1 MATVRHRSPSLA
13 DLHERYAK
21 RGRVNADAPVTSTSS
36 RVLDADVARVWSVVA
51 DVARWPTWW
60 PAMRVLQLDRVA
72 VDAPFRWRAGGT
84 PIRSR
89 FAVVEP
95 RRELTWTGRVLLFT
109 AVDRHVLE
117 PLDDDR
123 TRVTVEESLQGPLL
137 PWAYPADKLR
147 ASHEEWLGALAAA
160 VSSPGR

>member
-1 MATVRHRSPSLA
+1 MAPSLQRSPSLP
-13 DLHERYAK
+13 DLHDRYAK
-21 RGRVNADAPVTSTSS
+21 RGTINAEAPVTSSSS
-36 RVLDADVARVWSVVA
+36 RVLDAPVARVWAVLA

-60 PAMRVLQLDRVA
+60 PHMGITQLDRVA
-72 VDAPFRWRAGGT
+72 VDATFRWRAGGT

-95 RRELTWTGRVLLFT
+95 ERELTWTGRVLLFT

-117 PLDDDR
+117 PVDGDR

-137 PWAYPADKLR
+137 PWAYPAAKLR
-147 ASHEEWLGALAAA
+147 ATHEEWLDALAAA
-160 VSSPGR
+160 VAGR